1 MTQHVAGVDHRQAA
15 ATVTFCMIPRADPA
29 RRKCLFIVNRTEK
42 RRYFSTPANLI
53 MAARLIFRG
62 EANQGRQRHTVMQ
75 RSSRRIRRSTNWSII
90 IRGMTA

>member
-53 MAARLIFRG
+53 I
-62 EANQGRQRHTVMQ
+62 GRASHL
-75 RSSRRIRRSTNWSII
+75 SRRSQPGTPTPYGDAAIE
-90 IRGMTA
+90 